1 MLRAPSLRRP
11 ALSLLLRSLTFS
23 WLVVAGLSACGGGSS
38 DGTTEPPPPP
48 PPPPPPAA
56 VARVTLAAVPERMT
70 LGARITLQA
79 TATDASGNVLTGRA
93 TSWRSSNSEVAS
105 VSSTGDVTAFA
116 LGAAT
121 ITVTVESASA
131 SATITVAPLPVAR
144 VRITAPTLS
153 VNEGRTVSL
162 SAATLDSAGR
172 TLTDRSVAWASR
184 NTAVATVSSAGVVTG
199 VSQGAVVIAA
209 TSEGIRDSVTI
220 TVAAPLPPSLAF
232 DTAPPAGVLPGRA
245 FRARVRTV
253 DGRTGAPV
261 LYTGPVV
268 ATLVQSSTGNL
279 VGTTTVQAQ
288 NGVAIFDN
296 LALMQNGSW
305 QLRFAATG
313 YEPLVSGNITVGANG
328 NGTITI
334 STPTVARPVL
344 GTTTTATYSF
354 TATVRDLNGVAVAA
368 PTMVN
373 AEVVRGNAVI
383 VSGGSMTTGSG
394 GTATMQ
400 ISVRG
405 SGTFD
410 LLLSTPD
417 QQTGTHA
424 MATLSSTAAFGG
436 AQRFA
441 PDSVVAVG
449 ATFQINFG
457 VQVNA
462 QSPLAVHSVV
472 MEMNWSPDAFELV
485 SDSTVLT
492 NASVTL
498 NRSGVAEG
506 VLRATVAGTDAI
518 ATIGRFTSMIALR
531 FRVKD
536 GDGIRGVQRIQV
548 HTIEARGPLG
558 ELFQERVTSE
568 TTLRVP

>member
-1 MLRAPSLRRP
+1 
-11 ALSLLLRSLTFS
+11 
-23 WLVVAGLSACGGGSS
+23 
-38 DGTTEPPPPP
+38 
-48 PPPPPPAA
+48 
-56 VARVTLAAVPERMT
+56 MT

-79 TATDASGNVLTGRA
+79 VATDASGNVLTGRA
-93 TSWRSSNSEVAS
+93 AAWRSSNSDVVS
-105 VSSTGDVTAFA
+105 VTSTGDVTAFA
-116 LGAAT
+116 VGTAT

-131 SATITVAPLPVAR
+131 SATIAVNPLPVAR
-144 VRITAPTLS
+144 VRISAPTLT
-153 VNEGRTVSL
+153 VNEGRTIAL

-172 TLTDRSVAWASR
+172 PLSDRGVAWTSR
-184 NTAVATVSSAGVVTG
+184 STTVATVSSAGLVTG
-199 VSQGAVVIAA
+199 VSQGTAVIAA
-209 TSEGIRDSVTI
+209 TSEGQRDSVTI
-220 TVAAPLPPSLAF
+220 TVAAPLPPSLEF
-232 DTAPPAGVLPGRA
+232 ETAPPAGTLPARA
-245 FRARVRTV
+245 FRVRVRAV
-253 DGRTGAPV
+253 DGRTGAPISIAGNV
-261 LYTGPVV
+261 TV
-268 ATLVQSSTGNL
+268 ALVQSSTGNL

-288 NGVAIFDN
+288 NGLAMFDN

-305 QLRFAATG
+305 QLRFSATG
-313 YEPLVSGNITVGANG
+313 FEPLQSGAIVVGANG

-334 STPTVARPVL
+334 TTPTVARPVL

-354 TATVRDLNGVAVAA
+354 TATVRDANGVPLTTPTAVR
-368 PTMVN
+368 

-383 VSGGSMTTGSG
+383 VSGGTGTTGTA
-394 GTATMQ
+394 GTVAMQ
-400 ISVRG
+400 IAVRG

-441 PDSVVAVG
+441 ADSVVAVG

-472 MEMNWSPDAFELV
+472 MELNWSPDAFELV

-492 NASVTL
+492 NASITL
-498 NRSGVAEG
+498 NRSSVSEG
-506 VLRATVAGTDAI
+506 VLRATVASADAI

-536 GDGIRGVQRIQV
+536 GDGIRGVQRLQV